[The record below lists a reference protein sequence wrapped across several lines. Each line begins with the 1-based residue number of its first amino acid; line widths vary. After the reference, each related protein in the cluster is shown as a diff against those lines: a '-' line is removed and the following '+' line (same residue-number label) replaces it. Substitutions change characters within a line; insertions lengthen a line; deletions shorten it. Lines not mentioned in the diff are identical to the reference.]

1 MTSSFAADEANL
13 DHWAFQPVTRPA
25 LPVSPKF
32 SGALINP
39 IDLFVQAP
47 LRQLGLQRA
56 PEADRRTL
64 IRRAYFD
71 LAGIPPSPDAV
82 AAFVADTRPD
92 AYERLVDSLLA
103 SPRFG
108 ERWARHWLDVVRFAE
123 THGFEMNNPRPNA
136 WPYRDYVIRAFNDD
150 RPYNQFLT
158 EQLAGDTLGV
168 DEATGFLVAGPWDQ
182 VKSPDEVLTKNQRA
196 DELHDM
202 VSTVGSAMLGLTL
215 GCARCHD
222 HKFDPIPQADY
233 YALKAVFEGVQHGD
247 RERRGPDTPRWD
259 REAAAAKLRL
269 DAIEAELLTYEP
281 LVQTGSIDT
290 NLLRNPVH
298 PRHNVERFAPVQAK
312 RLRFTITGTSGS
324 EPCIDEL
331 EVFSAGEGSTNVALA
346 KWGTTASASG
356 TYVGNDSHKLEH
368 INDGRYGNGRS
379 WISNESGKGWV
390 QLDFPR
396 VVKIDRITWARDRE
410 GKYNDR
416 LATNY
421 RIEVSNDGEE
431 WWPVAG
437 SGDRRS
443 FQAEAPY
450 KPEYRAAPGDSRGA
464 ERIAGLLAEQT
475 RLEKRS
481 EELSARPVAYAGS
494 FRQPEPTV
502 RFYRGDPMQPREK
515 VQPGGLTQI
524 GRSLASVTLSI
535 ESSEKERRVALARWI
550 ANPQNPLTA
559 RVIVNRIWQHHFSE
573 GLVAT
578 PSDFGVNGA
587 APSNPALLDWLAS
600 ELVGS
605 GWSLKHIHRLI
616 LTSATYRQSSQAHDR
631 AAATEHDPANHLLSH
646 YPAMRL
652 EAEPL
657 RDGILAVCGRLDL
670 RMGGPGWSPFEPNE
684 NYVRVYTPKQTFG
697 AADLRRMVYSTVVR
711 QRPDGVFG
719 VFDCPD
725 GGQTAPKRN
734 RSTTPLQ
741 ALNLLNSG
749 FTMQAA
755 EMFAE
760 RLEADA
766 PANAASQVREAFA
779 LALQRAPTP
788 DETEGSVR
796 FIQEQGLTQ
805 FCRALLN
812 SNEFVYVF

>member
-1 MTSSFAADEANL
+1 MPSGFAADEANL

-25 LPVSPKF
+25 VPVSPKS
-32 SGALINP
+32 SGVQSNP

-47 LRQLGLQRA
+47 LRQLGLQPA

-71 LAGIPPSPDAV
+71 LVGIPPSPEAV

-150 RPYNQFLT
+150 RPYNQFLS
-158 EQLAGDTLGV
+158 EQLAGDALGA

-233 YALKAVFEGVQHGD
+233 YALKAVFEGVQHGERERQGPDKPLRD
-247 RERRGPDTPRWD
+247 REVATVKHRL
-259 REAAAAKLRL
+259 REV
-269 DAIEAELLTYEP
+269 EAELLAFEP
-281 LVQTGSIDT
+281 KVQIGAIDT
-290 NLLRNPVH
+290 NLLRSPVH
-298 PRHNVERFAPVQAK
+298 PRHNVERFSPVQAK
-312 RLRFTITGTSGS
+312 RLRFTIVGTSGA

-346 KWGTTASASG
+346 KWGTRATASG

-368 INDGRYGNGRS
+368 INDGRFGNGRS
-379 WISNESGKGWV
+379 WISNESGKGWI
-390 QLDFPR
+390 QLDFPG
-396 VVKIDRITWARDRE
+396 VFNIDRVAWARDRE
-410 GKYNDR
+410 GQFGDR

-421 RIEVSNDGEE
+421 RIEVAGEDGD
-431 WWPVAG
+431 WHPVAT
-437 SGDRRS
+437 SADRRP
-443 FQAEAPY
+443 FQPGTPY
-450 KPEYRAAPGDSRGA
+450 KPEYRAAPGDLAGA
-464 ERIAGLLAEQT
+464 RLIPILVAEQA
-475 RLEKRS
+475 RLEQRS
-481 EELSARPVAYAGS
+481 EELSARPVAYAGN

-515 VQPGGLTQI
+515 VQPGGLTRI
-524 GRSLASVTLSI
+524 GRSLTAVALST
-535 ESSEKERRVALARWI
+535 ESSEKDRRVALAGWI
-550 ANPQNPLTA
+550 TNPQNPLTA
-559 RVIVNRIWQHHFSE
+559 RVIVNRVWQHHFSE

-587 APSNPALLDWLAS
+587 TPSNPALLDWLAA
-600 ELVGS
+600 ELVES

-616 LTSATYRQSSQAHDR
+616 LTSATYRQSSQAQDR

-657 RDGILAVCGRLDL
+657 RDGILEVCGRLDL

-684 NYVRVYTPKQTFG
+684 NYVRVYAPKQTFG

-749 FTMQAA
+749 FIMQAA

-760 RLEADA
+760 RLETNA
-766 PANAASQVREAFA
+766 PANTANQVRTAFA
-779 LALQRAPTP
+779 LALQRVPSAE
-788 DETEGSVR
+788 ETEASVR
-796 FIQEQGLTQ
+796 FVQEQGLKQ